1 LYGIIQGGVY
11 KDLRRESVEFTNSQ
25 PFFGTAI
32 GGSLGANTATMH
44 DIVAYTRDLVRD
56 DRPVHLLGIGGVI
69 DIFHGVRQGIDTF
82 DCVHP
87 TRLARHGGALVKASH
102 WDDIPTY
109 IDEVTAVSSNK
120 KRAKAPP
127 EGTLW
132 EPGSIEER
140 TWKKQRNIDRRAAR
154 QLIEKRTGLQKI
166 RPHISLP
173 KSPFT
178 EDPRPIDAN
187 CQCYTCKNFSRSYL
201 HHLFKTDE
209 ILGPMLVTTHNIH
222 FMNAMMKDIR
232 HGIETDTLDEVEKV
246 YVHPSLKNNVKNDG
260 IETSDT

>member
-1 LYGIIQGGVY
+1 MRKV
-11 KDLRRESVEFTNSQ
+11 SVEFTNSQ

-44 DIVAYTRDLVRD
+44 DIVAYTRGIVRN

-87 TRLARHGGALVKASH
+87 TRLARHGGALVKAYH
-102 WDDIPTY
+102 WENIPTY
-109 IDEVTAVSSNK
+109 SEDMNITSINK
-120 KRAKAPP
+120 SDKLPP
-127 EGTLW
+127 DHVKW
-132 EPGSIEER
+132 ERGSIEER
-140 TWKKQRNIDRRAAR
+140 MWKKQKNIDRRAAR
-154 QLIEKRTGLQKI
+154 QMIEKRTGLHKV

-173 KSPFT
+173 KSSFK
-178 EDPRPIDAN
+178 EDPRPIDDK
-187 CQCYTCKNFSRSYL
+187 CQCYTCRNFSRSYL

-222 FMNAMMKDIR
+222 FMNSMMKDIR
-232 HGIETDTLDEVEKV
+232 HGIDTDTLDEVENI
-246 YVHPSLKNNVKNDG
+246 YVHPSLKSNIKNEV
-260 IETSDT
+260 IESVDN